1 MCVNWIILQER
12 LLKCIEKVQEMSLS
26 SVVTGKFSSAS
37 SVPSVPQSPIG
48 VLDTICFSQKSDDTN
63 SQKSDDTN
71 VGVGVGVGGSCSS
84 SHISSPEAKRRKL
97 NKTCGA

>member
-1 MCVNWIILQER
+1 LYYILQER

-26 SVVTGKFSSAS
+26 SVVTGKDSNA

-48 VLDTICFSQKSDDTN
+48 VLDTLCF

-71 VGVGVGVGGSCSS
+71 VGVGGGGSCSS

-97 NKTCGA
+97 NKTCGAELL

>member
-1 MCVNWIILQER
+1 LQER

-26 SVVTGKFSSAS
+26 SVVTGKDSNA

-48 VLDTICFSQKSDDTN
+48 VLDTLCF

-71 VGVGVGVGGSCSS
+71 VGVDVGVGGGGSCSS

-97 NKTCGA
+97 NKTCGAELL

>member
-26 SVVTGKFSSAS
+26 SVVTGKISSAS

-63 SQKSDDTN
+63 VG